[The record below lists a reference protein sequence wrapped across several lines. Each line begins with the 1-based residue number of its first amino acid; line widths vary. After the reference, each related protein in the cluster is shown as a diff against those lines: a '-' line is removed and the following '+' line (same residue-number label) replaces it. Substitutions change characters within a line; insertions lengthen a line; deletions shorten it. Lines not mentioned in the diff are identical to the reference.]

1 MTVNGDA
8 KENNWMNHARSFARY
23 STRRNSSRFA
33 HRVVTV
39 GKRKG
44 SDPSNQDEAAQV
56 DFGTNTITSS
66 KYTWYNFFCKNLFEQ
81 FRRVANFYFLLMA
94 IVQLSIDSPVNPITS
109 ISPLIFVVF
118 VTMCKQ
124 GYEDYCRHRND
135 NQLNS
140 KLVTIIKDWREEEQ
154 IHSEDIEVGDIVKV
168 NDGESFPCDLVL
180 LSSSHKAGK
189 CSVKTA
195 NIDGE
200 TNLKER
206 SSLKQTRVLQQ
217 KEKEPD
223 GTDHNSWPE
232 LESLKNLQMQLR
244 CKKPSANLNEFEGRM
259 MFPTSN
265 PKSCALGLDNLLMR
279 GTQLKNTEW
288 TYGCA
293 VYTGKDTKMS
303 MNSKKT
309 TNKFSKVES
318 TLNKFLIIYMLLL
331 AAEVIISASL
341 KYAFG
346 MDTPGNDLPWY
357 LGTPVRISAG
367 QLAQDVLSFLV
378 LYNYII
384 PISLY
389 VTLEVQKFVG
399 AQFFTWDKH
408 LRDNETGKPAICNSS
423 DLNEELGQVQI
434 LFSDKTGTLTQNIM
448 LFKEASIGGIK
459 YIKMDNDDTSRH
471 PCELVRKDESEI
483 EDDNEEKI
491 QHFLEV
497 LSLCHTVQISDRAD
511 CAAQS
516 IEKSQSY
523 GHIKLLKNIKNK
535 ISTAKAK
542 KVREEEVDG
551 GSGMFYTASS
561 PDEKAL
567 VEACDHLG
575 LSFIKEEEANH
586 EDENESY
593 DITVKDM
600 RGDEI
605 VERVFTR
612 LNVLEFDSTRKRM
625 SVIVR
630 DSENRLWLLAKGA
643 ETSIIDFCKEG
654 PKNATLNHI
663 NDYAE
668 KGLRTLAVA
677 AKRLDETEYQTFVK
691 NLKHAKE
698 SMVEREKKVTKV
710 YKSME
715 KDLILL
721 GATAVEDKL
730 QDEVKETLVK
740 LREAGIAV
748 WVLTGDKKET
758 AKNIS
763 ISCNHLVEP
772 DMALLDITKETAGE
786 TLREIGDK
794 LEAEA
799 GRMVAD
805 KRYALLVDGQTLVH
819 ILPNKERKTDVEKD
833 KNKQLLYQ
841 IGSKCDA
848 VICCRMSPLQ
858 KSEIVKMMKES
869 PAKPTTAAVGD
880 GGNDVAMIQE
890 AHVGLGIAGKEG
902 KAATRAADF
911 AFSQFMHLQRILL
924 VHGHWYYYRVAILVQ
939 YFFYKNVA
947 CFTGQVFYTMFN
959 NFSTQSLYGSLNLT
973 LYNIVFTS
981 LPIFVFGLVEQNISE
996 ETLLKRPQ
1004 MYKTIANN
1012 KKLSWTELL
1021 LWFLQGLWHSV
1032 VTFFGWWYFWSYQD
1046 SGSLTANITNGEVLD
1061 RCSFGFIIYTSVV
1074 IVVNIKLLIV
1084 ANSWNWPLVGSILL
1098 SMAIQPLTGLVGQ
1111 TIFNEDDYKVIYHIV
1126 CSLPIW
1132 LFLFSIVVVCLLP
1145 DLAFAALRQHWKDKL
1160 TKQQSQEHPTPNIQ
1174 TYKMKTLSGFDN
1186 LTYNGS
1192 STSIR
1197 GNGTH
1202 KTDHN
1207 ENQNYVTIV

>member
-1 MTVNGDA
+1 MSVNANA
-8 KENNWMNHARSFARY
+8 KENRWMNQARSFARY

-33 HRVVTV
+33 HRLLVV
-39 GKRKG
+39 GQRKE
-44 SDPSNQDEAAQV
+44 SEPSKQEEAAQV

-135 NQLNS
+135 NQLNN
-140 KLVTIIKDWREEEQ
+140 KLVTVVKDWREEEQ

-168 NDGESFPCDLVL
+168 KDGESFPCDLVL
-180 LSSSHKAGK
+180 LSSSHKMGK

-206 SSLKQTRVLQQ
+206 SSLKQTRILQP
-217 KEKEPD
+217 KDKEPD
-223 GTDHNSWPE
+223 GTDHNSWSS
-232 LESLKNLQMQLR
+232 LETLKNLEMQIK

-265 PKSCALGLDNLLMR
+265 PKSSPLGLENLLMR

-288 TYGCA
+288 VYGCA

-448 LFKEASIGGIK
+448 LFKQASIAGIK
-459 YIKMDNDDTSRH
+459 YIKMENPDNSRH
-471 PCELVRKDESEI
+471 PYELVRKEGAEI
-483 EDDNEEKI
+483 EDDNEENI

-511 CAAQS
+511 LEAQN
-516 IEKSQSY
+516 IQKSQSS

-535 ISTAKAK
+535 ISAAKVK
-542 KVREEEVDG
+542 KVSEEADVEG
-551 GSGMFYTASS
+551 GMFYTASS

-593 DITVKDM
+593 DITVKDS
-600 RGDEI
+600 RGSEVKD
-605 VERVFTR
+605 RVFTR
-612 LNVLEFDSTRKRM
+612 LIVLEFDSTRKRM

-630 DSENRLWLLAKGA
+630 DSENQLWLLTKGA

-677 AKRLDETEYQTFVK
+677 VKGLNETDYQTFLRD
-691 NLKHAKE
+691 LKRAKE

-710 YKSME
+710 YNNME
-715 KDLILL
+715 KEMILL

-740 LREAGIAV
+740 LREAGISV

-772 DMALLDITKETAGE
+772 DMTLLDITKETAGQ
-786 TLREIGDK
+786 TAREIGDK

-799 GRMVAD
+799 ARMEAD

-819 ILPNKERKTDVEKD
+819 ILPNKERKADVEKD

-841 IGSKCDA
+841 IGSKCEA

-869 PAKPTTAAVGD
+869 PEKPTTAAVGD

-890 AHVGLGIAGKEG
+890 AHVGLGIVGKEG

-996 ETLLKRPQ
+996 EDLLKRPQ

-1012 KKLSWTELL
+1012 NKLSWTELL
-1021 LWFLQGLWHSV
+1021 LWFVQGLWHSV
-1032 VTFFGWWYFWSYQD
+1032 VTFFGWWLFWSHQE
-1046 SGSLTANITNGEVLD
+1046 SGSLTGNITNGEVLD

-1074 IVVNIKLLIV
+1074 IVVNIKLLIE
-1084 ANSWNWPLVGSILL
+1084 ASSWSFPLVGSILL
-1098 SMAIQPLTGLVGQ
+1098 SMAIQPLIGLVGQ
-1111 TIFNEDDYKVIYHIV
+1111 TIFNEDDYKVIYHTV

-1132 LFLFSIVVVCLLP
+1132 LFLLSIVVVCLLP
-1145 DLAFAALRQHWKDKL
+1145 DLAFAAMRQHWKDQISRQR
-1160 TKQQSQEHPTPNIQ
+1160 QQISSPKVELLN
-1174 TYKMKTLSGFDN
+1174 MKTLSGFEN
-1186 LTYNGS
+1186 KTYNGS
-1192 STSIR
+1192 NASIR
-1197 GNGTH
+1197 GNL
-1202 KTDHN
+1202 KIDYN